1 MTIGI
6 LNGRDGCRTASG
18 HMVREREIHALCS
31 NGGRVAGRGLS
42 VHYSKGRS
50 HTTGNP
56 DNHPHTRSARASY
69 GHGAASYCFAGP
81 DRSEEHTSELP
92 SLMRISYAVFCLKKK
107 TQT

>member
-1 MTIGI
+1 ITIGI

-42 VHYSKGRS
+42 VHYSKGRP

-56 DNHPHTRSARASY
+56 DNHPHTRSDRASY
-69 GHGAASYCFAGP
+69 GHGTASDSIGKRAGEGNRWAGRCILGGFG
-81 DRSEEHTSELP
+81 DLS
-92 SLMRISYAVFCLKKK
+92 
-107 TQT
+107 